1 MPRDAPEIKLRIES
15 DGLIHN
21 TRIFDE
27 EGREL
32 ICRSVQWRVE
42 GGRKAEGVAV
52 VTLEVYD
59 VPVQVKRRKEDKV

>member
-1 MPRDAPEIKLRIES
+1 MPSAKPEEIQLRVES

-21 TRIFDE
+21 TRVFDQH
-27 EGREL
+27 GREL

-42 GGRKAEGVAV
+42 GGRRAEGVAI

-59 VPVQVKRRKEDKV
+59 VKVAVKSKEDRV